1 MLRLL
6 DERKAARTM
15 PSATP
20 TRQAHT
26 PMRQAKDFRSK
37 SMGNTLARCLR
48 DQACSRPKRI
58 HPEMAGKS
66 EQTTQPAVGGSA
78 MTREN
83 TTAARK
89 KARGTSK
96 VVRAGGSL
104 RYSSP

>member
-1 MLRLL
+1 MLRLF
-6 DERKAARTM
+6 DDRKAARTM

-37 SMGNTLARCLR
+37 SMGSTEARCRR
-48 DQACSRPKRI
+48 DQACWSAKRI
-58 HPEMAGKS
+58 QPETAGKS
-66 EQTTQPAVGGSA
+66 AHTAQPTGEGRSA
-78 MTREN
+78 TMEN

-89 KARGTSK
+89 KARGTSS
-96 VVRAGGSL
+96 VVRMGGSL